1 MLEFALTLILL
12 LVVVLGLLEVGRL
25 LFVYAAVVTSAR
37 EAARYASV
45 AGRNDSGN
53 LYFQDCN
60 GIRNAASRVT
70 FFQNVQNSDILIYY
84 NVNGNNDGDGNP
96 IFTQYCTPGSSVD
109 SSVTLDTNDRVRVDV
124 GTTFNT
130 IVEFLPLED
139 GIQIDSSASRSI
151 LGIIEIE

>member
-1 MLEFALTLILL
+1 MVRHQKGQGMTEFALILPLL
-12 LVVVLGLLEVGRL
+12 LLLLLGVVEAGR
-25 LFVYAAVVTSAR
+25 VIWAYITIQNAAR

-84 NVNGNNDGDGNP
+84 NVNGNNDGDGDP

-130 IVEFLPLED
+130 IVEFLPLEA
-139 GIQIDSSASRSI
+139 GI
-151 LGIIEIE
+151 